1 LLTYENAPRYKVI
14 RTDARKPD
22 LTSAE
27 AVVPPGEA
35 VVTTVATAQDG
46 IGRVLRV
53 PYGPRPQVEEVALP
67 FKGMAYVGAAPRLP
81 GALLYLT
88 GWTRAYRIY
97 AYDPETKRVN
107 DTRLQAF
114 GPSDDPTNIETV
126 EVKARSAEEP
136 WCRCP
141 LFT

>member
-1 LLTYENAPRYKVI
+1 M
-14 RTDARKPD
+14 
-22 LTSAE
+22 
-27 AVVPPGEA
+27 PPGEA
-35 VVTTVATAQDG
+35 VVTTVATAQDALYVQLLDGG

-67 FKGMAYVGAAPRLP
+67 FKGMAYVGTAPRLP

-114 GPSDDPTNIETV
+114 GPYDDPTNIETV